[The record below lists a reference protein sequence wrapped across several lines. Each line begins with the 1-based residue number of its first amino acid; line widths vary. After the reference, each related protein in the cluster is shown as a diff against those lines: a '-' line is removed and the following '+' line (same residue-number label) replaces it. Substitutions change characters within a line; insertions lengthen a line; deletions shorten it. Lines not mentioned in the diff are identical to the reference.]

1 MRPYWKFSLLPSWRF
16 VIVAALWAVAITLVI
31 DITGAPFWVFYLAP
45 MSAVPLMVR
54 ELRAIDTRY
63 RQSKAKKKP
72 PVERADRR
80 HKPA

>member
-1 MRPYWKFSLLPSWRF
+1 MRLHWKTSLLPSWRF
-16 VIVAALWAVAITLVI
+16 VIVAALWAVAITFLI
-31 DITGAPFWVFYLAP
+31 DVTEAPFWMLYIAP
-45 MSAVPLMVR
+45 VSAVPLMVR

-63 RQSKAKKKP
+63 RQSKAKKMP